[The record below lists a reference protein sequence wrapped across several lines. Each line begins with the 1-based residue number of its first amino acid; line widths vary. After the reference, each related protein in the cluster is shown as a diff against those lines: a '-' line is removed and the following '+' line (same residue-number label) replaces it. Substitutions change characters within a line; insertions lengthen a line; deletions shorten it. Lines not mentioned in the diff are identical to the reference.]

1 MTTKT
6 PKLPESLHA
15 AYEWIDSAGEWAE
28 ALAGGDEHVAAAHRN
43 AVEND
48 VDDVTASDL
57 ADVIE
62 WVRRNKPA
70 YVARKLARAAK

>member
-6 PKLPESLHA
+6 TKLPESLHA

-28 ALAGGDEHVAAAHRN
+28 ALAGGDEYVAAAHRT

-57 ADVIE
+57 ADVID
-62 WVRRNKPA
+62 RCLSR
-70 YVARKLARAAK
+70 LGRAH